1 MQNITKTT
9 ETGSFSIEQLAGQR
23 LMVGFDGDAFND
35 DLQML
40 ICDLKIGGVILFARN
55 LGNPEQ
61 IRALCTSIQDCAKSV
76 RQPPLFIAID
86 QEGGQVARL
95 KAPFTQF
102 HGNPTMTAKADAKHF
117 AKVTAAEL
125 ARVGINMNMAPVLD
139 VDYKAIQSVMAGR
152 AFSDDPQ
159 WVSDLGVQVI
169 RNLQQNGIMAVA
181 KHFPGI
187 GRTTAD
193 SHFTRPCLD
202 IERKELELTDMTPFK
217 AAVNEAVAGLMLS
230 HIVYTG
236 IDPDWPASLS
246 DHIVRNLLR
255 EDMGYD
261 GVIMTDDLDMGA
273 IKKNYD
279 INNVIRQ
286 IIKADIDIALICHKG
301 PDIETANHLI
311 VKALNSST
319 STQKSG
325 VESVERIMRLK
336 QTYLVC
342 EKGCQF
348 ELGH

>member
-1 MQNITKTT
+1 MQNITKTM

-23 LMVGFDGDAFND
+23 LMVGFDGIAFND

-40 ICDLKIGGVILFARN
+40 ICNLKVGGVILFARN

-61 IRALCTSIQDCAKSV
+61 IRALCTAIQDYARSV

-95 KAPFTQF
+95 KAPFTLF
-102 HGNPTMTAKADAKHF
+102 PGNPMMTAKADAEHF

-139 VDYKAIQSVMAGR
+139 VDCKAIQSVMAGR
-152 AFSDDPQ
+152 AFGDDPQ
-159 WVSDLGVQVI
+159 WVSDLGVEVI
-169 RNLQQNGIMAVA
+169 RNLQQNGIMAVC

-193 SHFTRPCLD
+193 SHFTRPFLD
-202 IERKELELTDMTPFK
+202 IERKVLELTDLTPFK

-255 EDMGYD
+255 EEMGYD

-273 IKKNYD
+273 IKKHYD

-301 PDIETANHLI
+301 PDIETAYHLI
-311 VKALNSST
+311 VKALNAST
-319 STQKSG
+319 SATKSG
-325 VESVERIMRLK
+325 VVSVERIMRLK
-336 QTYLVC
+336 QMYLV
-342 EKGCQF
+342 
-348 ELGH
+348 